1 MNLSSESWFKVE
13 DYRRATFT
21 WQSLCKDVVTQLED
35 AEITS
40 DTTAKLL
47 LSESDS
53 KLARDHNK

>member
-21 WQSLCKDVVTQLED
+21 WQSLCKGVVTQLKD

-40 DTTAKLL
+40 DTAAKLL
-47 LSESDS
+47 VSGSSS
-53 KLARDHNK
+53 KLAHGHNK